1 MARGTLLIALYIAVA
16 TLPLW
21 LATWLDD
28 GSEGVL
34 YDVGRNLGLTGF
46 MILILQFV
54 LAARIKWIERAFG
67 LDILIRYHQHIAI
80 AAVCFLLLHP
90 ILLALGG
97 SGWELLLGLDLP
109 WSIWVGKAALIL
121 LGLNV
126 LLSLKQSRLG
136 LSFEK
141 WRLGH
146 DILGPALLVLVVLH
160 SWFAGSDLGLASMR
174 VLWIGAFFLAGG
186 IFLHH
191 RFLRPYLLRRHAYQ
205 VRDVRQETDDVWTVE
220 LTPPKGGRIE
230 DFLPGQFHFLTF
242 FRDPS
247 LPVEEHHWT
256 ISSSPA
262 RKDSVSSTIKEAGDF
277 TATIGRT
284 KPGDTAAVHGPF
296 GRFSHLLHPEERD
309 LVFLAGGIGITPLM
323 GMLRHMRDTGDTRT
337 VTLFYANR
345 REEDILFRK
354 ELEDMATGDHP
365 RLSLINVLSR
375 PGSDWMGESGRLNE
389 ERIKKYCG
397 PNLREKSYYVC
408 GPLKMARDL
417 IETLKR
423 LGIPDNRI
431 RREIFSFLD

>member
-1 MARGTLLIALYIAVA
+1 MARGALFITLYVA
-16 TLPLW
+16 GVTLPLW
-21 LATWLDD
+21 LTTWLDG
-28 GSEGVL
+28 GSEGVV

-90 ILLALGG
+90 LLLALGG

-109 WSIWVGKAALIL
+109 WPIWAGKAALL
-121 LGLNV
+121 LLVLNV

-136 LSFEK
+136 LSFET

-146 DILGPALLVLVVLH
+146 DILAPILLVLIVLH
-160 SWFAGSDLGLASMR
+160 SWFAGADLGLASMR
-174 VLWIGAFFLAGG
+174 VLWIGAFLLAAGV
-186 IFLHH
+186 FLHH
-191 RFLRPYLLRRHAYQ
+191 RILRPYLLSRQAYR
-205 VRDVRQETDDVWTVE
+205 VRNLRQETDDVWTVE
-220 LTPPKGGRIE
+220 LVPPKNSQVKA
-230 DFLPGQFHFLTF
+230 FLPGQFHFLTF

-256 ISSSPA
+256 ISSSPTQ
-262 RKDSVSSTIKEAGDF
+262 KEVVSSTIKESGDF

-323 GMLRHMRDTGDTRT
+323 AMLRHMRDTGDART

-345 REEDILFRK
+345 REEDILFRE
-354 ELEDMATGDHP
+354 ELEDIASGEHP
-365 RLSLINVLSR
+365 RLTLINVLSR
-375 PGSDWMGESGRLNE
+375 PGKDWRGETGHVDE
-389 ERIKKYCG
+389 ERIRKYCG
-397 PNLREKSYYVC
+397 PDVVDKTYYLC

-417 IETLKR
+417 IKDLKE
-423 LGIPDNRI
+423 LGIPDKKI

>member
-1 MARGTLLIALYIAVA
+1 MARGAVLIGLYVAAVI
-16 TLPLW
+16 LPLW
-21 LATWLDD
+21 LATWLS
-28 GSEGVL
+28 SEAEGLV
-34 YDVGRNLGLTGF
+34 YDVGRNLGLAGF

-121 LGLNV
+121 LLLNV
-126 LLSLKQSRLG
+126 LLSQKQRRLG

-141 WRLGH
+141 WRLVH
-146 DILGPALLVLVVLH
+146 DILAPALLGLIVLH
-160 SWFAGSDLGLASMR
+160 SWFAGADLELASMR
-174 VLWIGAFFLAGG
+174 VLWIGAFLLAAG

-191 RFLRPYLLRRHAYQ
+191 RFLRPYLLSREAYR

-220 LTPPKGGRIE
+220 LAPPKGVRTE

-256 ISSSPA
+256 ISSSPGH
-262 RKDSVSSTIKEAGDF
+262 KDAVSSTIKEAGDF

-284 KPGDTAAVHGPF
+284 QPGDTAAVHGPF
-296 GRFSHLLHPEERD
+296 GRFSYLLHSVERD

-323 GMLRHMRDTGDTRT
+323 SMLRHMHDTEDSRT

-345 REEDILFRK
+345 REEDILFRE
-354 ELEDMATGDHP
+354 ELKDMATGEHP
-365 RLSLINVLSR
+365 RLMVVNVLSR
-375 PGSDWMGESGRLNE
+375 PGSDWRGETGRVDG
-389 ERIKKYCG
+389 ERIRRYCG
-397 PNLREKSYYVC
+397 PDLREKTYYVC

-417 IETLKR
+417 IKALKEM
-423 LGIPDNRI
+423 GVPDKRI

>member
-1 MARGTLLIALYIAVA
+1 MARGAVLIGLYVAAVI
-16 TLPLW
+16 LPLW
-21 LATWLDD
+21 LATWLS
-28 GSEGVL
+28 SEAEGLV
-34 YDVGRNLGLTGF
+34 YDVGRNLGLAGF

-90 ILLALGG
+90 VLLALGG
-97 SGWELLLGLDLP
+97 SDWELLLGLDLP
-109 WSIWVGKAALIL
+109 WSIWAGKAGLIL
-121 LGLNV
+121 LLLNV
-126 LLSLKQSRLG
+126 LLSQKQRRLG

-141 WRLGH
+141 WRLVH
-146 DILGPALLVLVVLH
+146 DILAPALLGLIVLH
-160 SWFAGSDLGLASMR
+160 SWFAGADLELASMR
-174 VLWIGAFFLAGG
+174 VLWIGAFLLAAG

-191 RFLRPYLLRRHAYQ
+191 RFLRPYLLSREAYR

-220 LTPPKGGRIE
+220 LAPPKGVRTE

-256 ISSSPA
+256 ISSSPGH
-262 RKDSVSSTIKEAGDF
+262 KDAVSSTIKEAGDF

-284 KPGDTAAVHGPF
+284 QPGDTAAVHGPF
-296 GRFSHLLHPEERD
+296 GRFSYLLHSVERD

-323 GMLRHMRDTGDTRT
+323 SMLRHMHDTEDSRT

-345 REEDILFRK
+345 REEDILFRE
-354 ELEDMATGDHP
+354 ELKDMATGEHP
-365 RLSLINVLSR
+365 RLMVVNVLSR
-375 PGSDWMGESGRLNE
+375 PGSDWRGETGRVDG
-389 ERIKKYCG
+389 ERIRRYCG
-397 PNLREKSYYVC
+397 PDLREKTYYVC

-417 IETLKR
+417 IKALKEM
-423 LGIPDNRI
+423 GVPDKRI